1 MVTQKL
7 NNVHTNYFLGGYIS
21 NLIDNPEKP
30 YISISM
36 KSYDDKASKTVFI
49 MIFKQSGYGDSK
61 YPNPTAK
68 VVKDAYE
75 KQRPIACVYYDD
87 GRGGNKMS
95 CCYTNFSVKDDEPS
109 KPLDGQLCFFDDEE
123 AEQMPF

>member
-36 KSYDDKASKTVFI
+36 KSI
-49 MIFKQSGYGDSK
+49 NI
-61 YPNPTAK
+61 
-68 VVKDAYE
+68 
-75 KQRPIACVYYDD
+75 RI
-87 GRGGNKMS
+87 
-95 CCYTNFSVKDDEPS
+95 
-109 KPLDGQLCFFDDEE
+109 
-123 AEQMPF
+123 